1 MLLSRVERLER
12 ESVVVV
18 VRGRRREQQQQQ
30 QQFVI
35 FGKSVRGR
43 KGGGEEKHNSRA
55 LARDEREWK
64 REGVQESERMRQV
77 RGVFEEDEKCSR
89 GEIERVQL
97 RRGRR
102 VRGKS
107 FGVAFIVEAFESV
120 ELKKQ

>member
-1 MLLSRVERLER
+1 VLLSRVERLER

-18 VRGRRREQQQQQ
+18 VRGRRRREQQQQ

-43 KGGGEEKHNSRA
+43 KGGGEEKHHSRA

-107 FGVAFIVEAFESV
+107 FGVVFIVEAFESV

>member
-1 MLLSRVERLER
+1 VLLSRVERLER

-30 QQFVI
+30 FVI

-43 KGGGEEKHNSRA
+43 KGGGEEKHHSRA

-107 FGVAFIVEAFESV
+107 FGVVFIVEAFESV